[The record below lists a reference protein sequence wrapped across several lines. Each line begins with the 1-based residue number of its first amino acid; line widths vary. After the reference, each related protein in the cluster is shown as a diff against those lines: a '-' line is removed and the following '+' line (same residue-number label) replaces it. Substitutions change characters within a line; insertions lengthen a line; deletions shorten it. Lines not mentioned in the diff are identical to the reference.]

1 LSRPVPPIT
10 QIKVAVTFPLG
21 TGKPYTATE
30 PDDMTVLAVRRAAMQ
45 HFRVNEDPGS
55 RYFLTFGPRNEEID
69 DERTL
74 RSLHEEH
81 GKPHKDQMKFT
92 LVKELI
98 QG

>member
-1 LSRPVPPIT
+1 VVI
-10 QIKVAVTFPLG
+10 TFPLG
-21 TGKPYTATE
+21 TGKPYMATE
-30 PDDMTVLAVRRAAMQ
+30 SDDVTVLAVRQAAMQ
-45 HFRVNEDPGS
+45 HFKVNEDPGS

-74 RSLHEEH
+74 RSLDDER
-81 GKPHKDQMKFT
+81 GKPRKDQMKFT